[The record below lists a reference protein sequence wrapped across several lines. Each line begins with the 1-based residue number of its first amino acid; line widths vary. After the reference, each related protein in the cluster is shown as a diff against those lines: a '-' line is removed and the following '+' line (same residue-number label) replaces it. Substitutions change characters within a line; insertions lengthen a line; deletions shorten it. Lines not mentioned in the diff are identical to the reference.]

1 MLAIELLSA
10 VVRKQVIFFNLCFFK
25 LVRKQ
30 EEEAEDNGLEEDS
43 GDSQVV

>member
-1 MLAIELLSA
+1 MLGIELLSA
-10 VVRKQVIFFNLCFFK
+10 VVGKQVIFFNQYFFK

-43 GDSQVV
+43 ADSQVV